1 MGSSTKKRRG
11 VVERSSGLDM
21 HQAQDCRRPSKA
33 PGGTA
38 GMVSLPVHQ
47 APEQGRRDG
56 GAESGSDGPASS
68 RINGSTNVACRPE
81 SSRDVTR
88 CEQPAFAADG
98 ASKASARSVRTAPA
112 GFFSGCQGERN
123 LIIYRVLENGSP
135 VRFGWGQAAGEVRQ
149 CAIQD
154 GREFRFDT
162 TEFQVVSFF

>member
-38 GMVSLPVHQ
+38 GMASPPVHQ

-56 GAESGSDGPASS
+56 GVESGSDVPPRS

-98 ASKASARSVRTAPA
+98 ASKAIARSVRTAPA
-112 GFFSGCQGERN
+112 GVPSSGQGERN
-123 LIIYRVLENGSP
+123 LIIRRVLGA
-135 VRFGWGQAAGEVRQ
+135 RFPLPHRMGTSWGGNEAMR
-149 CAIQD
+149 D
-154 GREFRFDT
+154 TGR
-162 TEFQVVSFF
+162 